1 MFYFNLGIR
10 HITDL
15 EGYDHMLFLLALTL
29 PLSFVQWK
37 ATLKWIT
44 AFTIGHSLSLALSAM
59 DVITPPSELV
69 DSGYVTFIVAT
80 VLYFLSEWVE
90 LAIAITIMITV
101 GYHLINGFRVSQG
114 AMWMAGI
121 FGLIHGL
128 GFGSYYTFITQSDSF
143 WWAWIPFNLGIEAG
157 QILVVLAL
165 LFVYW
170 TVEKIWRNPKAM
182 KWMLSGVIITLSV
195 QMILD
200 RLPPNT

>member
-15 EGYDHMLFLLALTL
+15 EAYDHMLFLLALTL
-29 PLSFVQWK
+29 PLSFGQWK

-44 AFTIGHSLSLALSAM
+44 AFTLGHSLSLALAATEM
-59 DVITPPSELV
+59 VRPP
-69 DSGYVTFIVAT
+69 
-80 VLYFLSEWVE
+80 SEWVE
-90 LAIAITIMITV
+90 LGIAITIVMTV
-101 GYHLINGFRVSQG
+101 GYHLINGFKVVHG
-114 AMWMAGI
+114 EMWLSGI

-128 GFGSYYTFITQSDSF
+128 GFGSYYSFIAQSDSF

-170 TVEKIWRNPKAM
+170 AVEKIWHDPKAI
-182 KWMLSGVIITLSV
+182 KWMISGMILTLSI

-200 RLPPNT
+200 RLSL

>member
-37 ATLKWIT
+37 ATLKWVT
-44 AFTIGHSLSLALSAM
+44 AFTIGHSLSLAIAALAW
-59 DVITPPSELV
+59 VKPPSN
-69 DSGYVTFIVAT
+69 
-80 VLYFLSEWVE
+80 WVE
-90 LAIAITIMITV
+90 LGLALTIALTV
-101 GYHLINGFRVSQG
+101 VYHLINGFRVAQG
-114 AMWMAGI
+114 AMWMAGF

-128 GFGSYYTFITQSDSF
+128 GFGSYYAFIAQSDSF
-143 WWAWIPFNLGIEAG
+143 WWAWIPFNVGIEAG

-182 KWMLSGVIITLSV
+182 RWMLSGVILTLSI

-200 RLPPNT
+200 RLSPNL

>member
-44 AFTIGHSLSLALSAM
+44 AFTIGHSLSLAITALKWVKLPNNWVEFGIALTIAM
-59 DVITPPSELV
+59 
-69 DSGYVTFIVAT
+69 T
-80 VLYFLSEWVE
+80 VL
-90 LAIAITIMITV
+90 
-101 GYHLINGFRVSQG
+101 YHLINGFRVSQG

>member
-29 PLSFVQWK
+29 PLSFVHWK

-44 AFTIGHSLSLALSAM
+44 AFTLGHSVSLALAAM
-59 DVITPPSELV
+59 DVVHPPS
-69 DSGYVTFIVAT
+69 S
-80 VLYFLSEWVE
+80 WVE
-90 LAIAITIMITV
+90 LGIAITIAATGLFHM
-101 GYHLINGFRVSQG
+101 INGFKVASG

-128 GFGSYYTFITQSDSF
+128 GFGSYYQFIAQSDSF

-157 QILVVLAL
+157 QILVVLIL

-170 TVEKIWRNPKAM
+170 SVEKIWRNQKGL
-182 KWMLSGVIITLSV
+182 KWMLLGVILTLSA

-200 RLPPNT
+200 RLPV